1 MKDIDPVEFAKR
13 WQRHWNEH
21 DIEAVLRDFAEDV
34 VFTSPLAA
42 QIVPGSDGVVRG
54 KPALARYWA
63 EGLRLHSGLRF
74 DVNAVYA
81 GVNTLVIVYSSNIGD
96 PACEVLTFEGPLVVA
111 GHGTRLSA
119 TPAAEPR
126 SADPQAATASPAG

>member
-1 MKDIDPVEFAKR
+1 MQDIDPVEFAKR

-74 DVNAVYA
+74 DVTAVYA

-96 PACEVLTFEGPLVVA
+96 PACDVLTFEGPLVVV
-111 GHGTRLSA
+111 GHGTRLSV
-119 TPAAEPR
+119 PSEPQ
-126 SADPQAATASPAG
+126 SADPQAARASPAG